1 MLLLSLLL
9 QCVLLA
15 AVYLGAEAVWQR
27 ASREALQQHTA
38 TMSRML
44 GTAVASLWSEGER
57 DHLSAM
63 LEAFRAPDNVDY
75 LVVRDNAGAIIA
87 VRGWD
92 VRQPLPEPT
101 QLESGS
107 DIPQLLHVRTPVR
120 LGYARMGELYYGMS
134 TQGVM
139 SSLQETLS
147 LNLLVLMGGLAI
159 SASLL
164 LWLAYWMTRQLN
176 RLVGVVEQAAAGQDF
191 QLPET
196 VGRDVDSHLLT
207 RFHAL
212 AGQIRERVRSLQ
224 HSEARFHALADYTF
238 STELW
243 LDPHGKLLWVNASV
257 ERLTGYRVSECAL
270 LDNFPVGL
278 AVPDERARLAEMLRR
293 ALSERSSGADFEFRA
308 VRRDGATFWAAASW
322 QPLYDAQGEWLG
334 VRASLRDITEQKE
347 DRLALRRTLIEMQQI
362 QSLGESYLQRAEAER
377 SRLMALL
384 SAMRFG
390 VLFVDDENRII
401 FHNPAFSAFWGL
413 PADVQLN
420 GRPLGQV
427 LQLAQN
433 QPALNDMAVY
443 YLEELALS
451 DDRVDF
457 GMLTMNDGRVITQYC
472 YRVLDTQG
480 HTNGRM
486 WIYEDVTQQR
496 VMAERMTSL
505 AERDALTGLYNRHRF
520 QQELERLF
528 VEAERHGRPLALLYF
543 DLDEFKFVNDT
554 FGHGSG
560 DELLVAIAQEI
571 GRLVRHDEILARLGG
586 DEFAILVPGCDEEAA
601 GLMAGRIVAA
611 IGQIQ
616 FRTGSHSLHPS
627 SSLGVAI
634 YPQHAATPADL
645 VAHADAAM
653 YQAKG
658 AGKSTWRIYRADADQ
673 SQHALARLSWKER
686 ISHALERD
694 GFELHFQGIY
704 TAQTRELAHLEALLR
719 MKDAERP
726 GELFMPAGFIPH
738 AEKTGKIIEIDR
750 WVISRAISLLAEKPD
765 APSIA
770 VNVSGR
776 SFDEPGLP
784 EFIARELRRQGV
796 DPARLLVEL
805 TETAAVSDLRDAQRF
820 IDALRATG
828 CKVCLD
834 DFGVGFASFAYLK
847 QLKADVL
854 KIDGLFVRDL
864 PNDRDSQIF
873 VRGMVAMA
881 HDMGKTTVAEFV
893 ENQAI
898 LDMLIEF
905 GIDYVQGYHLDRP
918 QRDHPGL
925 R

>member
-9 QCVLLA
+9 QCALLA
-15 AVYLGAEAVWQR
+15 AVYMGADAVWQR
-27 ASREALQQHTA
+27 ASREALQQHSHTL
-38 TMSRML
+38 SRML
-44 GTAVASLWSEGER
+44 STAIASQWADGER
-57 DHLSAM
+57 GNLASM
-63 LEAFRAPDNVDY
+63 LEAFRSPDTVDY
-75 LVVRDNAGAIIA
+75 LVVRDNAGDIVAA
-87 VRGWD
+87 RGWD
-92 VRQPLPEPT
+92 VRQPLPPPSHLDAGTE
-101 QLESGS
+101 
-107 DIPQLLHVRTPVR
+107 IPQLLHVRVPVR

-134 TQGVM
+134 TQGVT
-139 SSLQETLS
+139 SALQEVLS

-164 LWLAYWMTRQLN
+164 LWLAYWMSRQLN
-176 RLVGVVEQAAAGQDF
+176 RLVAVVELAADGQDVL
-191 QLPET
+191 LPEA
-196 VGRDVDSHLLT
+196 GRDADARILS
-207 RFHAL
+207 RFSAL
-212 AGQIRERVRSLQ
+212 AGRIRERVKALQ

-238 STELW
+238 SAELW
-243 LDPHGKLLWVNASV
+243 LDPDGKLLWVNASV
-257 ERLTGYRVSECAL
+257 ERLTGYRVAECAL

-278 AVPDERARLAEMLRR
+278 AVPDERSRLATMLRQ
-293 ALSERSSGADFEFRA
+293 ALGERSSGSDFEFRA
-308 VRRDGATFWAAASW
+308 VRRDGVTFWAAASW
-322 QPLYDAQGEWLG
+322 QPLYDEQGQWLG
-334 VRASLRDITEQKE
+334 IRASIRDITEQKE

-362 QSLGESYLQRAEAER
+362 QSLGQGYLQRAEAER

-390 VLFVDDENRII
+390 VLFVDDDNRII
-401 FHNPAFSAFWGL
+401 FHNPAFSALWGL
-413 PADVQLN
+413 PPDVQLN

-528 VEAERHGRPLALLYF
+528 AEAERFDRPLALLYF

-560 DELLVAIAQEI
+560 DELLVAIAREI

-586 DEFAILVPGCDEEAA
+586 DEFAILVPGCDADAA
-601 GLMAGRIVAA
+601 ALMAERIVTAVS
-611 IGQIQ
+611 QIQ
-616 FRTGSHSLHPS
+616 FRTASHSLHPS

-658 AGKSTWRIYRADADQ
+658 AGKSTWRIYRAEADQ

-686 ISHALERD
+686 IVHALEHD

-704 TAQTRELAHLEALLR
+704 TAKNRELAHLEALLR
-719 MKDAERP
+719 MKDTDNP
-726 GELFMPAGFIPH
+726 GEIFMPASFIPH
-738 AEKTGKIIEIDR
+738 AEKTGKIIDIDR
-750 WVISRAISLLAEKPD
+750 WVIRKAVSLLAEMPD

-820 IDALRATG
+820 IDALRETG

-893 ENQAI
+893 ENEAI
-898 LDMLIEF
+898 LLMLLEF

-918 QRDHPGL
+918 QREHPGL